1 MKNLELTDREM
12 DLIKLALK
20 LAAEKSREVA
30 NLYSSLIVENDSKR
44 AESKKQILEN
54 LYEYENLLDK
64 FS

>member
-1 MKNLELTDREM
+1 MKNLEMTDREM

-64 FS
+64 L